1 MRWPEGR
8 AGLALAAAL
17 ALAGAAAALQRPTRP
32 AVPFPDD
39 DGETPAVFRRY
50 AAQVLKLQV
59 VEVRSGAKQ
68 VTGSAFFVTPDGLA
82 LTNYHVV
89 ADLVQDPQLYRA
101 EVLASDGRTTT
112 VRVVAVDVVHDLAVV
127 QTGLSP
133 AGWFRLA
140 PLTIAQGLRLYALG
154 HPGDLGIAIVEGTYN
169 GRLPHTLYPRI
180 HFTGSINPG
189 MSGGPTITLDGRVV
203 GINVATAGNQQ
214 SFLVPVDDA
223 IALLARSA
231 AAGPPPL
238 SSLLADVGR
247 QLLAYQDTY
256 LARLFADPVPTVRL
270 GAWTLPT
277 EPSDIFNCWGE
288 TDDAPDRPYT
298 ITHHYCSTGDDV
310 FLSSEQSS
318 GIIEFEHDLIES
330 EQLGRLRF
338 AALYTRELR
347 ALAMEWGLD
356 REGDEDVTGYRC
368 RAGNVR
374 RGALVMKAVL
384 CLRRFKRLPGLYDAV
399 LRVAALGERAA
410 GVVTTLTL
418 SGVSAENA
426 ERVALRYAT
435 AIGRAP

>member
-8 AGLALAAAL
+8 AALVLASAL
-17 ALAGAAAALQRPTRP
+17 ALAGGAVAWQRPARAP
-32 AVPFPDD
+32 EPPSADG
-39 DGETPAVFRRY
+39 GETPAVFRRF

-68 VTGSAFFVTPDGLA
+68 VTGSGFFVSGDGIA
-82 LTNYHVV
+82 ITNYHVV
-89 ADLVQDPQLYRA
+89 ADLVQDPALYRA
-101 EVLASDGRTTT
+101 EVLGADGRATPVT
-112 VRVVAVDVVHDLAVV
+112 VVAVDVVHDLAVV
-127 QTGLSP
+127 RTALRP
-133 AGWFRLA
+133 ASFFRLA
-140 PLTIAQGLRLYALG
+140 PPSIAQGLRLYALG

-223 IALLARSA
+223 VALLARAGA
-231 AAGPPPL
+231 APVPAE
-238 SSLLADVGR
+238 SLLADVGR
-247 QLLAYQDTY
+247 QLLAYQETY
-256 LARLFADPVPTVRL
+256 LSRLFADSVPTVRL
-270 GAWTLPT
+270 GDWTLPT
-277 EPSDIFNCWGE
+277 EPSDVFNCWGE
-288 TDDAPDRPYT
+288 TDDEQDQPYT
-298 ITHHYCSTGDDV
+298 ITHHFCSTGDDV

-318 GIIEFEHDLIES
+318 GIIEFEHDLVES
-330 EQLGRLRF
+330 ETLGRIRF

-347 ALAMEWGLD
+347 ALAVEWGLD

-368 RAGNVR
+368 RSANVR

-399 LRVAALGERAA
+399 VRFATLGGRAS
-410 GVVTTLTL
+410 GVISTLTL
-418 SGVSAENA
+418 SGVSAANA
-426 ERVALRYAT
+426 ERIAQRYAS
-435 AIGRAP
+435 AIGLAE